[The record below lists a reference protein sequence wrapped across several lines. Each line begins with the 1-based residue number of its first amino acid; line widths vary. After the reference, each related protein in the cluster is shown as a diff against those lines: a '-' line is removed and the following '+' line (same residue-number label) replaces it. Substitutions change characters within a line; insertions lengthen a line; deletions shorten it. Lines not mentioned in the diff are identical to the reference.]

1 MDMFFWRLMVEILS
15 SANGYWW
22 RKCSF
27 VFKIVTLNYLAQIQD
42 IHDTITILS
51 AACKHQPSCSADATR
66 DTHHFF
72 PGVGSSCWIL
82 QKLSSSQFF
91 WGDGCLPYES
101 LGEVHFHYAAPILNN
116 LSRMW
121 FGHQYLW
128 AQNLF
133 SDVQMRGM
141 DVCPFA
147 TEDSGVRGEANHQ
160 VDGFCMF
167 LLFLFFF
174 EFRWNLEVIQN
185 RWTPS
190 YFPCFWKIHQ
200 LGWGS
205 CTFLRHISICKPDLQ
220 TWSNRKFTVL
230 DLHRFSILV
239 QAWKKGWYGLFHHF
253 TNRGWKNI
261 WKGLCLPNIFLAR
274 RDALVEFFHTFGTA
288 ILIFGTFSQKGI
300 LSFYG
305 W

>member
-1 MDMFFWRLMVEILS
+1 MPVLSCFVLSNWGPNNKKTQQEKTCEVANATWTCFFWRLMVEILS

-141 DVCPFA
+141 DVCRRFRCEGWSKPP
-147 TEDSGVRGEANHQ
+147 SGWFLYVFVVPVFFRVQVESRGHTKSMDPELLSVFLENSPAWMGKLHVFEA
-160 VDGFCMF
+160 
-167 LLFLFFF
+167 
-174 EFRWNLEVIQN
+174 
-185 RWTPS
+185 
-190 YFPCFWKIHQ
+190 
-200 LGWGS
+200 
-205 CTFLRHISICKPDLQ
+205 HI
-220 TWSNRKFTVL
+220 
-230 DLHRFSILV
+230 
-239 QAWKKGWYGLFHHF
+239 YM
-253 TNRGWKNI
+253 
-261 WKGLCLPNIFLAR
+261 
-274 RDALVEFFHTFGTA
+274 
-288 ILIFGTFSQKGI
+288 
-300 LSFYG
+300 
-305 W
+305 